1 MIEFKMS
8 ADVVE
13 RLKRHSADQKNI
25 VLDFDDGVGPYSAVG
40 GCALDGGFKLLLVA
54 NEISGDDYEPLL
66 DSPLGQVWVKK
77 YSLGYFENEGP
88 KLALNS
94 NGMVQFSNNSG
105 LVEANLE
112 IVDDPAETEGIK

>member
-40 GCALDGGFKLLLVA
+40 AAPLMVGSNSCWWLMKLVGMIT
-54 NEISGDDYEPLL
+54 NPFWIRR
-66 DSPLGQVWVKK
+66 
-77 YSLGYFENEGP
+77 
-88 KLALNS
+88 LAKF
-94 NGMVQFSNNSG
+94 G
-105 LVEANLE
+105 
-112 IVDDPAETEGIK
+112 

>member
-1 MIEFKMS
+1 M
-8 ADVVE
+8 
-13 RLKRHSADQKNI
+13 
-25 VLDFDDGVGPYSAVG
+25 
-40 GCALDGGFKLLLVA
+40 
-54 NEISGDDYEPLL
+54 
-66 DSPLGQVWVKK
+66 KK